1 MKSNVI
7 AYGVGVGT
15 LCLSMATAL
24 AQSAA
29 TPQVPAQQG
38 SSAAR
43 ATEPAAPAASATTPM
58 SGAPSVATP
67 SMTPSAA
74 EVRSS
79 AQGASDPA
87 AGALP
92 APQQSGGVTYITGG
106 FGDSQA
112 SAFKEAGAKHSV
124 MMVFSETSGAYL
136 ADIPVQIKA
145 KGEGANVDIK
155 AAGPYLLVDL
165 PDGSYTAQATHQ
177 GKSQTKDFSVSGQ
190 KGQRIS
196 FTW

>member
-7 AYGVGVGT
+7 AYSVGVGT
-15 LCLSMATAL
+15 LCLSMATAF
-24 AQSAA
+24 AQTAA
-29 TPQVPAQQG
+29 TPQAPAQQG

-43 ATEPAAPAASATTPM
+43 ATEPAAPAGSAGTPM
-58 SGAPSVATP
+58 SGTSSSGTP

-74 EVRSS
+74 EVRAP

-87 AGALP
+87 SGALP

-106 FGDSQA
+106 FGDNQA
-112 SAFKEAGAKHSV
+112 NAFKEAGAKHSI
-124 MMVFSETSGAYL
+124 MMVFSETGGAYL

-145 KGEGANVDIK
+145 KGDGANVDIK

-165 PDGSYTAQATHQ
+165 PDGDYTAQVTHQ
-177 GKSQTKDFSVSGQ
+177 GKSQTKDFSISGQ
-190 KGQRIS
+190 KGQRIA

>member
-1 MKSNVI
+1 
-7 AYGVGVGT
+7 
-15 LCLSMATAL
+15 
-24 AQSAA
+24 
-29 TPQVPAQQG
+29 
-38 SSAAR
+38 
-43 ATEPAAPAASATTPM
+43 
-58 SGAPSVATP
+58 
-67 SMTPSAA
+67 MTPSAA
-74 EVRSS
+74 EVRSP
-79 AQGASDPA
+79 AQGANDPA

-106 FGDSQA
+106 FGDNQA
-112 SAFKEAGAKHSV
+112 NAFKEAGAKHSV
-124 MMVFSETSGAYL
+124 MMVFSETGGAYL

-155 AAGPYLLVDL
+155 AAGPYLLMDL